1 MTLEELETRLYRL
14 EQDLAATAESLEH
27 RLRLM
32 QQHIAELDKVVERA
46 LSDADWAAMKLKHP
60 SP

>member
-14 EQDLAATAESLEH
+14 EQDLAATTESLEH

-60 SP
+60 GP